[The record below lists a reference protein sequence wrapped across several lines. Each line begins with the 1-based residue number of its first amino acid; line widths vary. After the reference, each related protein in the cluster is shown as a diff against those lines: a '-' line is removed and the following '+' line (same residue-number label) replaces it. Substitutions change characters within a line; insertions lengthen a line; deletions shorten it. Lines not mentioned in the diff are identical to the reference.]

1 MSRPVDTARPA
12 AHCADVDKKPHK
24 VEEPQAAY
32 TPKQSAKAVP
42 ALKKG
47 PTTAEFDRIASKLL
61 RERKELLHKLA
72 Q

>member
-1 MSRPVDTARPA
+1 
-12 AHCADVDKKPHK
+12 VDKKPHK
-24 VEEPQAAY
+24 VEEPQGHYAAQKPAK
-32 TPKQSAKAVP
+32 TATVPKQS
-42 ALKKG
+42 

>member
-1 MSRPVDTARPA
+1 
-12 AHCADVDKKPHK
+12 VDKKPHK

-32 TPKQSAKAVP
+32 SAKKP
-42 ALKKG
+42 AHTG
-47 PTTAEFDRIASKLL
+47 PAPEKAPSAAEFDRIATKLL